1 MTREKIPVFP
11 FEWLLI
17 ENIINLDKIKLNIA
31 SKKEL
36 VCYYEQWLSIEKFNR
51 QKIEKLL
58 LSLTKAIG

>member
-17 ENIINLDKIKLNIA
+17 ENIINLEKIKLNIE

-36 VCYYEQWLSIEKFNR
+36 
-51 QKIEKLL
+51 
-58 LSLTKAIG
+58 A